1 MANIVVIEPE
11 GYCPYCERFRKDVTD
26 NYLGSIPLVYRN
38 ANNLDGL
45 AISSPTWATP
55 TILFLDGGVEV
66 FEIKDMSPK
75 DFYKALGF
83 LNWVTLRLLELHL
96 MTLR

>member
-1 MANIVVIEPE
+1 M
-11 GYCPYCERFRKDVTD
+11 
-26 NYLGSIPLVYRN
+26 GSIPLVYRN

-66 FEIKDMSPK
+66 FGNQGYMSPK

-83 LNWVTLRLLELHL
+83 FKLGDSEAFELHL
-96 MTLR
+96 MTLRMRDFAKNMKFLKILQMEFLLTN